1 MAVLDEKIVKVIF
14 PKSNEQPEF
23 EQYEFMLAWI
33 GRKGEPYQF
42 LFENWSESID
52 TAILPVNVANSH
64 NNRNVPLDELDSVTL
79 FANDLTLNEV
89 RVLHGIKV
97 AKNIY
102 RLFKDGT
109 LEQLTISGQ
118 NTILDQQKNRYE
130 FAVTVQLPRKVLQR

>member
-1 MAVLDEKIVKVIF
+1 MAVLDEKIVKVVF

-23 EQYEFMLAWI
+23 ERYEFMLAWI

-42 LFENWSESID
+42 LFENWSESTD
-52 TAILPVNVANSH
+52 TDVLPINVPNGTR
-64 NNRNVPLDELDSVTL
+64 NRNVPIDELTSVTL

-89 RVLHGIKV
+89 EVLKSVKV

-118 NTILDQQKNRYE
+118 NSILDQQKNRYQ
-130 FAVTVQLPRKVLQR
+130 FSVTVQLPRRVLQR